1 MHADRIESPRVLLLE
16 TIDPRAHELL
26 DAGAEVVLSETPNE
40 VDCLHAASAG
50 PVHAIMTRGK
60 GRVTPALLDAC
71 NGLVCAAR
79 CGVGLDNV
87 DVPAATARG
96 IRVLNLPGCNAQTM
110 AEHTIALML
119 AVTRGVVN
127 AADSVTR
134 GHWADRAAYDRDEA
148 NGKTIGIVG
157 LGNIGARVA
166 GVCDA
171 LRMQVVYA
179 DPISRDVHYPRLDLP
194 DLLATADIVT
204 LHCALTDATRGMIDA
219 GAIARLKPGAILVN
233 TARGAIVDQDA
244 VARALHAGHLA
255 GYAADVLETEPPTPD
270 DPLLHASNVVI
281 TPHVGSLTRS
291 TYREI
296 CVESVR
302 NVLRVLDGDDASP
315 GTLFNAGDLT

>member
-60 GRVTPALLDAC
+60 GRVTP
-71 NGLVCAAR
+71 
-79 CGVGLDNV
+79 
-87 DVPAATARG
+87 RG

-270 DPLLHASNVVI
+270 DPLLHAPNVVI